1 MNCHDARERLS
12 DFLDEAL
19 SPGELGEIRSHL
31 EGCPECRRELE
42 RLRATVS
49 ILSRVERPRAPV
61 GFVDRV
67 MEAARPM
74 PWYRRLG
81 RWLFV
86 PLGTKLPAEAAAMA
100 MIAILGVFLLQR
112 TPEMK
117 EATRPELQAPPSQL
131 EAPARVEAPAAKN
144 NLALPSQAQAPAASM
159 ADKLDAGKLA
169 EQAPKAREAE
179 NTMPDTR
186 RRDPGQ
192 PPISS
197 SPSGREESR
206 QEFKQELNRETD
218 DERSQKAAVPRILA
232 SPPPPVAA
240 PGAMAPAAPPAES
253 RGKSRDSAEGQSGAA
268 VQPPA
273 APLSPALGAKRQSA
287 MSGVIGRLNVKDRP
301 SAEKGLA
308 DLLSRVGG
316 SEAGRR
322 RELGATVV
330 DVLVPEGR
338 YADFVRGLATLG
350 AWTPEGPTASL
361 PTDPP
366 QLRFSIRIA
375 E

>member
-1 MNCHDARERLS
+1 MNCHDVRERLS

-19 SPGELGEIRSHL
+19 SPGELGEVRSHL

-42 RLRATVS
+42 RLRATLS
-49 ILSRVERPRAPV
+49 ILSRVERQRAPV

-67 MEAARPM
+67 MEAARPV

-86 PLGTKLPAEAAAMA
+86 PLGSKLPAEAAAMA
-100 MIAILGVFLLQR
+100 MIAVLGVFLLQR

-117 EATRPELQAPPSQL
+117 EATRPEFQAPPSRL
-131 EAPARVEAPAAKN
+131 EAPARVEGPVAKN
-144 NLALPSQAQAPAASM
+144 NLALPSQPQAPAAS
-159 ADKLDAGKLA
+159 AVDKLDAGKLA
-169 EQAPKAREAE
+169 EQAPKAREE
-179 NTMPDTR
+179 P
-186 RRDPGQ
+186 
-192 PPISS
+192 
-197 SPSGREESR
+197 R
-206 QEFKQELNRETD
+206 QEFKQELNKEAD
-218 DERSQKAAVPRILA
+218 DERSQKAVAPRILA
-232 SPPPPVAA
+232 SPPPPAAA
-240 PGAMAPAAPPAES
+240 PGVMAPAAPAENRAKS
-253 RGKSRDSAEGQSGAA
+253 RGSAEGQSGAA
-268 VQPPA
+268 VQPSPA
-273 APLSPALGAKRQSA
+273 PMSPALGAKRQSA
-287 MSGVIGRLNVKDRP
+287 MSGVIGRLNVKDRT

-322 RELGATVV
+322 QELGATVV

-350 AWTPEGPTASL
+350 AWVPEGPTTSL
-361 PTDPP
+361 PTDPQ

>member
-19 SPGELGEIRSHL
+19 VLGEQREVRSHL

-42 RLRATVS
+42 RLRATLS

-67 MEAARPM
+67 IEAARSV

-100 MIAILGVFLLQR
+100 MIAVLGVFLLQR

-117 EATRPELQAPPSQL
+117 EATRPEFQAPPSQL
-131 EAPARVEAPAAKN
+131 EAPARVETPAAKKD
-144 NLALPSQAQAPAASM
+144 LALPSQAPAPAASM
-159 ADKLDAGKLA
+159 ADKLDAGKLI
-169 EQAPKAREAE
+169 ERAPKAREPE
-179 NTMPDTR
+179 NTLRDAR
-186 RRDPGQ
+186 RRDLGL
-192 PPISS
+192 PPMSS
-197 SPSGREESR
+197 APSARDEP
-206 QEFKQELNRETD
+206 QQQFKQELSKEADN
-218 DERSQKAAVPRILA
+218 ERSQKAAVPRILT
-232 SPPPPVAA
+232 SPPPPPAA

-253 RGKSRDSAEGQSGAA
+253 RAKSRDSAEGQSGAA
-268 VQPPA
+268 VQSPPA
-273 APLSPALGAKRQSA
+273 PMSPSLGAKRQPA
-287 MSGVIGRLNVKDRP
+287 MSGVIGRLNVKDRT

-322 RELGATVV
+322 QELGATVV

-338 YADFVRGLATLG
+338 YAEFIRGLATLG
-350 AWTPEGPTASL
+350 AWVPEGPTTSL
-361 PTDPP
+361 PTDPQ

>member
-19 SPGELGEIRSHL
+19 SLGELGEVRSHL
-31 EGCPECRRELE
+31 EGCPECTRELE
-42 RLRATVS
+42 RLRATLS
-49 ILSRVERPRAPV
+49 ILSRVDRPRAPV

-67 MEAARPM
+67 MEAARPV

-100 MIAILGVFLLQR
+100 MIAVLGVFLLQR

-117 EATRPELQAPPSQL
+117 EATRPEFQAPASRI
-131 EAPARVEAPAAKN
+131 EAPARVETPAAKN

-159 ADKLDAGKLA
+159 ADKLEAGKLA
-169 EQAPKAREAE
+169 EQAPKGREAE
-179 NTMPDTR
+179 NTVRDAR
-186 RRDPGQ
+186 RRDLGQ

-197 SPSGREESR
+197 SPSGREEPR
-206 QEFKQELNRETD
+206 QEFKQELNKEAD
-218 DERSQKAAVPRILA
+218 DERSQKAGAPRILA
-232 SPPPPVAA
+232 SPPPPAAA
-240 PGAMAPAAPPAES
+240 PGAMAPTAPPAET
-253 RGKSRDSAEGQSGAA
+253 RAKSRDSGEGQSGATI
-268 VQPPA
+268 QLPPA
-273 APLSPALGAKRQSA
+273 PMSPALGAKRQSA
-287 MSGVIGRLNVKDRP
+287 LSGVIGRLNVKDRP

-322 RELGATVV
+322 QELGATVV

-350 AWTPEGPTASL
+350 AWVPEGPTASL
-361 PTDPP
+361 PTDPQ

>member
-12 DFLDEAL
+12 DFHDEAL
-19 SPGELGEIRSHL
+19 SPGDLGEIRSHL

-42 RLRATVS
+42 RLRATLS

-67 MEAARPM
+67 MEAARPV
-74 PWYRRLG
+74 PWYRRLA

-100 MIAILGVFLLQR
+100 MIAVLGVFLLQR

-117 EATRPELQAPPSQL
+117 EAARPEFQAPPSRI
-131 EAPARVEAPAAKN
+131 EAPARVETPAPKN

-159 ADKLDAGKLA
+159 ADKLEAGKLA
-169 EQAPKAREAE
+169 EQAPKAREE
-179 NTMPDTR
+179 P
-186 RRDPGQ
+186 
-192 PPISS
+192 
-197 SPSGREESR
+197 R
-206 QEFKQELNRETD
+206 QEFKQELNKEAD
-218 DERSQKAAVPRILA
+218 DERSQKAAAPRILA
-232 SPPPPVAA
+232 SPPPPAAA
-240 PGAMAPAAPPAES
+240 PGAMAPAAPPAET
-253 RGKSRDSAEGQSGAA
+253 RAKSRDSAEGQSGAT
-268 VQPPA
+268 VQSPPA
-273 APLSPALGAKRQSA
+273 PMSPALGAKRQSA
-287 MSGVIGRLNVKDRP
+287 MSGVIGRLNVRDRP

-316 SEAGRR
+316 NEAGRR
-322 RELGATVV
+322 QELGATVV

-350 AWTPEGPTASL
+350 AWVPEGPTASL

>member
-19 SPGELGEIRSHL
+19 SPGELGEVRSHL
-31 EGCPECRRELE
+31 EGCPECTRELE
-42 RLRATVS
+42 RLRATLS

-67 MEAARPM
+67 MEAARPV

-100 MIAILGVFLLQR
+100 MIAVLGVFLLQR

-117 EATRPELQAPPSQL
+117 EATRPEFQAPASRI
-131 EAPARVEAPAAKN
+131 EAPARVETPAAKN
-144 NLALPSQAQAPAASM
+144 NLALPSQAPAASV
-159 ADKLDAGKLA
+159 ADKLEAGKLA
-169 EQAPKAREAE
+169 EQAPKGREAE
-179 NTMPDTR
+179 NTVRDAR
-186 RRDPGQ
+186 RRDLGQ

-197 SPSGREESR
+197 SPSGREEPR
-206 QEFKQELNRETD
+206 QEFKQELNKEAD
-218 DERSQKAAVPRILA
+218 DERSQKAGAPRILA
-232 SPPPPVAA
+232 SPPPPAAA
-240 PGAMAPAAPPAES
+240 PGAMAPTAPPAET
-253 RGKSRDSAEGQSGAA
+253 RAKSRDSAEGQSGAT
-268 VQPPA
+268 VQLPPA
-273 APLSPALGAKRQSA
+273 PMSPALGAKRQSA
-287 MSGVIGRLNVKDRP
+287 LSGVIGRLNVKDRP

-322 RELGATVV
+322 QELGATVV

-338 YADFVRGLATLG
+338 HADFVRGLTTLG
-350 AWTPEGPTASL
+350 AWVPEGPTASL
-361 PTDPP
+361 PTDPQ

>member
-19 SPGELGEIRSHL
+19 SPGELGEVRSHL
-31 EGCPECRRELE
+31 EGCPECTRELE
-42 RLRATVS
+42 RLRATLS

-67 MEAARPM
+67 IEAARSV

-100 MIAILGVFLLQR
+100 MIAVLGVFLLQR

-117 EATRPELQAPPSQL
+117 EATRPEFQAPPSQL
-131 EAPARVEAPAAKN
+131 EAPARVETPAAKKD
-144 NLALPSQAQAPAASM
+144 LALPSQAPAPAASM
-159 ADKLDAGKLA
+159 ADKLDAGKLI
-169 EQAPKAREAE
+169 ERAPKAREPE
-179 NTMPDTR
+179 NTLRDAR
-186 RRDPGQ
+186 RRDLGL
-192 PPISS
+192 PPMSS
-197 SPSGREESR
+197 APSARDEP
-206 QEFKQELNRETD
+206 QQQFKQELSKEADN
-218 DERSQKAAVPRILA
+218 ERSQKAAVPRILA
-232 SPPPPVAA
+232 
-240 PGAMAPAAPPAES
+240 APPAES
-253 RGKSRDSAEGQSGAA
+253 RAKSRDSAEGQSGAA
-268 VQPPA
+268 VQSPPA
-273 APLSPALGAKRQSA
+273 PMSPPLGAKRQPA

-322 RELGATVV
+322 QELGVTVV

-338 YADFVRGLATLG
+338 YAEFIRGLATLG
-350 AWTPEGPTASL
+350 AWVPEGPTTSL
-361 PTDPP
+361 PTGPP

>member
-42 RLRATVS
+42 RLRATLS

-67 MEAARPM
+67 MEAAPRA

-100 MIAILGVFLLQR
+100 MIAVLGVFLLQR
-112 TPEMK
+112 TPEIK
-117 EATRPELQAPPSQL
+117 EATRPEFQAPPSQL
-131 EAPARVEAPAAKN
+131 EAPARVEAPGAKK
-144 NLALPSQAQAPAASM
+144 NLAPPPQAQAPAASM

-179 NTMPDTR
+179 NAMPDAR

-192 PPISS
+192 P
-197 SPSGREESR
+197 SPSGREEPR
-206 QEFKQELNRETD
+206 QAFKQELNKEAD
-218 DERSQKAAVPRILA
+218 VERSQESVAPGILA
-232 SPPPPVAA
+232 SPPPPAAA
-240 PGAMAPAAPPAES
+240 PGAMAPAATPAET
-253 RGKSRDSAEGQSGAA
+253 RAKSRDSAEGQSGAA
-268 VQPPA
+268 VQPPP
-273 APLSPALGAKRQSA
+273 APMSPALGAKRQSA

-322 RELGATVV
+322 HELGATVV

-338 YADFVRGLATLG
+338 YADFVRGLTTLG
-350 AWTPEGPTASL
+350 AWAPEGPTASL

>member
-12 DFLDEAL
+12 DFLDEAM
-19 SPGELGEIRSHL
+19 SPGELGEMRSHV

-42 RLRATVS
+42 RLRATLS

-67 MEAARPM
+67 MEAARPV

-100 MIAILGVFLLQR
+100 MIAVLGVFLLQR

-117 EATRPELQAPPSQL
+117 EAARPEFQAPPSRI
-131 EAPARVEAPAAKN
+131 EAPARVETPAAKN
-144 NLALPSQAQAPAASM
+144 NLALPSQAQAPASM

-179 NTMPDTR
+179 NTMRDAR
-186 RRDPGQ
+186 RRDLGQ

-197 SPSGREESR
+197 SPSGREEPR
-206 QEFKQELNRETD
+206 QEFKQELNKEAD
-218 DERSQKAAVPRILA
+218 DERSPKAAAPRILA
-232 SPPPPVAA
+232 SPPPPASA
-240 PGAMAPAAPPAES
+240 PGALAPAAPPAET
-253 RGKSRDSAEGQSGAA
+253 RAKSRDSAEGQSGAA
-268 VQPPA
+268 VQPPP
-273 APLSPALGAKRQSA
+273 APMSPPLGAKRQSA
-287 MSGVIGRLNVKDRP
+287 MSGVIGRLSVKDRP

-322 RELGATVV
+322 QELGATVV

-350 AWTPEGPTASL
+350 AWAPEGPTASL